1 MPRSL
6 LSVLAALSLL
16 AMPAAARAEDDAK
29 KTDKTGTCTI
39 HAKKGDLVAQGKNL
53 VVESGTKARDAIAI
67 DGNVKVRAGAT
78 VNNVVSI
85 RGKVTIEP
93 GAQVSG
99 DVTSLGGDVV
109 LGKSA
114 TISGDVVALG
124 GKIQTGEGV
133 TISGEKTQLSV
144 SFNGEELFQKLFSG
158 IITGEG
164 TRDCELSFDED

>member
-1 MPRSL
+1 MPRTL

-16 AMPAAARAEDDAK
+16 AMPAAALAEDDAK
-29 KTDKTGTCTI
+29 KTDEAGTCTI
-39 HAKKGDLVAQGKNL
+39 HAKK
-53 VVESGTKARDAIAI
+53 
-67 DGNVKVRAGAT
+67 
-78 VNNVVSI
+78 
-85 RGKVTIEP
+85 
-93 GAQVSG
+93 
-99 DVTSLGGDVV
+99 GDVV